1 MAKYTLKDIT
11 TPGFQLPAD
20 YNELVSVYR
29 TLAKTADQRLV
40 RLEKYANDPYMGNA
54 LTWAYAKL
62 NKI

>member
-40 RLEKYANDPYMGNA
+40 RLEKYAEEPNMGDA
-54 LTWAYAKL
+54 LKWS
-62 NKI
+62 